1 MYPEEE
7 KLYQIEMKVGLLEKD
22 IQQTNQVYEK
32 LSESIEKIQQM
43 NDTMIRMITIHE
55 QRHEHHAKAEENL
68 KDDIKELHSR
78 ITTVSRELHERIDQV
93 ERLLPHRL
101 RRSPF
106 FRRAKRVE
114 IDRDHLAINLLP
126 PACIQVAA
134 PHLKKHA
141 GLKPARAHRK
151 GRPRRRRWGRSW

>member
-55 QRHEHHAKAEENL
+55 QRHEHHAKAEEDL

-93 ERLLPHRL
+93 ERHITERL
-101 RRSPF
+101 DDLRIELIKH
-106 FRRAKRVE
+106 AKNDPNRLSNTLQE
-114 IDRDHLAINLLP
+114 IDKYKWMILGGAIALGWLFGNINLGALGTL
-126 PACIQVAA
+126 I
-134 PHLKKHA
+134 K
-141 GLKPARAHRK
+141 
-151 GRPRRRRWGRSW
+151 